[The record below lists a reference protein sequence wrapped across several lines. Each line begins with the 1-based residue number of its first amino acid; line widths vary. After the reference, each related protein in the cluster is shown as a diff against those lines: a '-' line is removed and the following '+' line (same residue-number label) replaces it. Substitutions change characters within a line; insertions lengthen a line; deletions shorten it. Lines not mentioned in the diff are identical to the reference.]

1 MWYQFSCLAVLSKLV
16 EWQQEYMDVVEKH
29 SQNISTWVGDKASVF
44 TQIKIKRIRNTVMK
58 LNKQKATFFLSKF
71 NE

>member
-29 SQNISTWVGDKASVF
+29 SQNISTWVGD
-44 TQIKIKRIRNTVMK
+44 IKRQFSARLK
-58 LNKQKATFFLSKF
+58 
-71 NE
+71 